1 MKSRFV
7 SIDWFVVVVYSAFIR
22 AAYVFLS
29 SLTQLLLIIGVYER
43 MNKTSQW
50 CGNGHDRGLK
60 WWLTAFKHASAAS

>member
-7 SIDWFVVVVYSAFIR
+7 SIDCVMLVVYSAGIHVV
-22 AAYVFLS
+22 YVSLPN
-29 SLTQLLLIIGVYER
+29 LTQQFQMIWVYER
-43 MNKTSQW
+43 TNKTSQR